1 MKITKK
7 DNFTILVPTEK
18 EKFLCSIEDK
28 NRFDKQTEEE
38 SKKPIEER
46 KEVAP
51 IYKFKEA
58 YIPERRTIEDCE
70 KEFIEID

>member
-1 MKITKK
+1 MKIAKK
-7 DNFTILVPTEK
+7 GNFTILVPTEK
-18 EKFLCSIEDK
+18 EFLCSIEDK
-28 NRFDKQTEEE
+28 SRFDRETEKE

-58 YIPERRTIEDCE
+58 YVPEGKTVDDYVSI
-70 KEFIEID
+70 FMEIA

>member
-18 EKFLCSIEDK
+18 QFLCSIEDK
-28 NRFDKQTEEE
+28 ERYEREIAEQELIPEEY
-38 SKKPIEER
+38 R
-46 KEVAP
+46 NEVSP

-58 YIPERRTIEDCE
+58 YVPEGKTVDDYVSI
-70 KEFIEID
+70 FMEIA

>member
-18 EKFLCSIEDK
+18 EFICSIEDK
-28 NRFDKQTEEE
+28 SRFDRETEEE
-38 SKKPIEER
+38 SKKPEEYR
-46 KEVAP
+46 QEIAP

-58 YIPERRTIEDCE
+58 YVPEGKTVDDYVSI
-70 KEFIEID
+70 FMEIA

>member
-1 MKITKK
+1 MKIAKK

-18 EKFLCSIEDK
+18 EFLCSIEDK
-28 NRFDKQTEEE
+28 EHFDRETEEE

-58 YIPERRTIEDCE
+58 YVPEGKTVDDYVSI
-70 KEFIEID
+70 FMEIA